1 MTKKNE
7 DSQPKLTN
15 IIKKKI
21 PFYEIDGIHM
31 MWHGNYVKYLED
43 GREAFGEEFGLEYM
57 HIFNSGYVAPIVDL
71 HLKYKKTASLGD
83 TLIVETTYVPCDSA
97 KLMFTYTIYR
107 EKDNA
112 ILLKATSTQLFLT
125 RDGVFEL
132 SSPKFLK
139 EWRQNIITKYAEK

>member
-7 DSQPKLTN
+7 DSQLKLTN
-15 IIKKKI
+15 TIKKKI
-21 PFYEIDGIHM
+21 PFYEIDVIQM
-31 MWHGNYVKYLED
+31 MWHGNYLKYLED

-71 HLKYKKTASLGD
+71 HLKYKKAASLGD
-83 TLIVETTYVPCDSA
+83 TLIVETTYVPCSSA

-112 ILLKATSTQLFLT
+112 VLLKASSTQLFLT

-132 SSPKFLK
+132 SCPAFLT
-139 EWRQNIITKYAEK
+139 EWRQKIANKLC

>member
-1 MTKKNE
+1 
-7 DSQPKLTN
+7 
-15 IIKKKI
+15 
-21 PFYEIDGIHM
+21 M

-71 HLKYKKTASLGD
+71 HLKYKKVASLGD

-97 KLMFTYTIYR
+97 KLMFTYIIYR

-125 RDGVFEL
+125 KDGVLEL
-132 SSPKFLK
+132 SSPTFLK